1 MEGPGAAE
9 PRRPLH
15 RIRDIPCTRPGHLGL
30 ASGAGAPRI
39 AVMPPDTET
48 PSNPSLPPP
57 LRRASAHRWI
67 GGVCRGVATRWDI
80 SVAHVRALFVVAT
93 LLAGLGM
100 LAYVA
105 CWLVLPTDSEDDES
119 PSLVRGMASLA
130 LLAAASAGLA
140 TLALGATGVTL
151 FGFGWGVVGATAVF
165 LVAALVAWPLLRL
178 SWVLLPLAAILIPA
192 VAVAA
197 SGLRIAPQAG
207 VVVGSP
213 ERTSDVPARGYRTG
227 LGDLLVDLRGFRAP
241 AGSEVPLRLDT
252 GTGRT
257 VVALPRDRCFNL
269 DVRYKTDTLG
279 WDTLTLTAPW
289 SEPRERPTAPSVF
302 YGRDV
307 YAPEGRWTRPSSDR
321 NAPTLRIDFTS
332 VDGSLWIRDYPDA
345 TGPLYESDW
354 PDQLNSPA
362 SPGELRL
369 AWRESNR
376 KPAVQRRWKAWR
388 KAVRRFE
395 RQQKAR
401 RRGACAIPRK
411 PA

>member
-1 MEGPGAAE
+1 M
-9 PRRPLH
+9 
-15 RIRDIPCTRPGHLGL
+15 
-30 ASGAGAPRI
+30 
-39 AVMPPDTET
+39 AVMPPATDA

-67 GGVCRGVATRWDI
+67 GGVCRGVATRWGI

-93 LLAGLGM
+93 LLAGLGV

-140 TLALGATGVTL
+140 TLALGAAAVTL
-151 FGFGWGVVGATAVF
+151 FGFGWGVVATTTVF
-165 LVAALVAWPLLRL
+165 LVAALVAWPLLRP

-197 SGLRIAPQAG
+197 SGVRLAPQAG
-207 VVVGSP
+207 VVVRAP
-213 ERTSDVPARGYRTG
+213 EKTSDIPGRGYRTG
-227 LGDLLVDLRGFRAP
+227 LGDLLVDLRGFRAA
-241 AGSEVPLRLDT
+241 AGSAVPLRLDT

-269 DVRYKTDTLG
+269 DVRYKTDTPG
-279 WDTLTLTAPW
+279 WDTFTPTAPW
-289 SEPRERPTAPSVF
+289 SEPRDGPTAPSVF
-302 YGRDV
+302 YGRGV
-307 YAPEGRWTRPSSDR
+307 STPEGRWTRPSSDR
-321 NAPTLRIDFTS
+321 SAPTLRIDFTS
-332 VDGSLWIRDYPDA
+332 VDGSLWIRDYPDT
-345 TGPLYESDW
+345 TGPLYEPDW
-354 PDQLNSPA
+354 PEQLSAPV

-376 KPAVQRRWKAWR
+376 KPSVQRRWKAWR
-388 KAVRRFE
+388 KQVRRFK
-395 RQQKAR
+395 RAQRAR